1 MQDNTAPRTEL
12 ERLGEFGLINF
23 LTKNIVHKQ
32 NTTIKGVGDDAAVLG
47 FDSKKRCIVTTDML
61 VERVHFDLSY
71 VPLKHLG
78 YKSVMVNIS
87 DLAAMNAIPRQITVS
102 IALSNRF
109 SLEAIDELY
118 QGIYLACEKYN
129 VDVIGGDTTSSTSG
143 LIISITA
150 IGEALEEDIIYRNG
164 AKENDLIVVSGDL
177 GAAYV
182 GLQLLER
189 EKEVYLS
196 SNKQIQPDLEGHD
209 YILERQLKPEARTDI
224 NELLKKLEVLPHAMI
239 DISDGLSSE
248 MLHICKASGVG
259 CNLYEEKIPIDPTTY
274 NTAREFN
281 LDPTV
286 CALNGGEDYELLF
299 TIDLKDFDKIKANPN
314 FTVIGHVTELA
325 QGCNLITKSGAM
337 YPLTAQGWNAL
348 QESEKEEG
356 NQEAQAD

>member
-1 MQDNTAPRTEL
+1 MQDNSTPRTEL

-23 LTKNIVHKQ
+23 LTKNIILKQ
-32 NTTIKGVGDDAAVLG
+32 NTTLKGVGDDAAVLS
-47 FDSKKRCIVTTDML
+47 FEANKKCIITTDML
-61 VERVHFDLSY
+61 VEGVHFDLSY

-78 YKSVMVNIS
+78 YKAVMVNIS
-87 DLAAMNAIPRQITVS
+87 DLAAMNAMPRQITVS

-109 SLEAIDELY
+109 SLEAVDELY
-118 QGIYLACEKYN
+118 QGIYLACEKCN
-129 VDVIGGDTTSSTSG
+129 VDVVGGDTTSSTSG
-143 LIISITA
+143 LIISVTA
-150 IGEALEEDIIYRNG
+150 IGEAIENELVYRDG
-164 AKENDLIVVSGDL
+164 ARENDLIVVSGDL

-189 EKEVYLS
+189 EKDVYLS
-196 SNKQIQPDLEGHD
+196 SNKQVQPDLEGHD

-224 NELLKKLEVLPHAMI
+224 NELLKKLEVLPTSMI
-239 DISDGLSSE
+239 DVSDGLSSE
-248 MLHICKASGVG
+248 MLHICTASGKG

-299 TIDLKDFDKIKANPN
+299 TIDLKDFDKIKGNPN
-314 FTVIGHVTELA
+314 FTVIGHMTEQA
-325 QGCNLITKSGAM
+325 QGCNLITKSGAL

-348 QESEKEEG
+348 QESEKEE
-356 NQEAQAD
+356 EKPEE

>member
-1 MQDNTAPRTEL
+1 MQDNSTPRTEL

-23 LTKNIVHKQ
+23 LTKNIILKQ
-32 NTTIKGVGDDAAVLG
+32 NSTLKGVGDDAAVLS
-47 FDSKKRCIVTTDML
+47 FEANKKCVVTTDML
-61 VERVHFDLSY
+61 VEGVHFDLSY

-78 YKSVMVNIS
+78 YKAVMVNIS
-87 DLAAMNAIPRQITVS
+87 DLAAMNAMPRQITVS

-109 SLEAIDELY
+109 SLEAVDELY
-118 QGIYLACEKYN
+118 QGIYLACEKCN
-129 VDVIGGDTTSSTSG
+129 VDVVGGDTTSSTSG
-143 LIISITA
+143 LIISVTA
-150 IGEALEEDIIYRNG
+150 IGEAIENDLVYRDG
-164 AKENDLIVVSGDL
+164 ARENDLIVVSGDL

-189 EKEVYLS
+189 EKDVYLS
-196 SNKQIQPDLEGHD
+196 SNKQVQPDLEGHD

-224 NELLKKLEVLPHAMI
+224 NELLKKLEVLPTSMI
-239 DISDGLSSE
+239 DVSDGLSSE
-248 MLHICKASGVG
+248 MLHICTASVKG

-299 TIDLKDFDKIKANPN
+299 TIDLKDFDKIKGNPN
-314 FTVIGHVTELA
+314 FTVIGHITEQA
-325 QGCNLITKSGAM
+325 QGCNLITKSGAL

-348 QESEKEEG
+348 QESEKEE
-356 NQEAQAD
+356 EKPEE